1 MRRLV
6 CAAAVSFFVAVG
18 ASGCGSDER
27 FLPPGQF
34 AGSTPS
40 DRAVKL
46 SISDKPLIDGQP
58 AEWVGRGSMREKKGN
73 KENKDGLRSRVDC
86 IVKAEGEELEC
97 KFTVVGRNDIPET
110 TIELVRI

>member
-6 CAAAVSFFVAVG
+6 CAAAVSILVAVG
-18 ASGCGSDER
+18 AGACGTDER
-27 FLPPGQF
+27 FLPAGEF

-40 DRAVKL
+40 DRPVKL

-58 AEWVGRGSMREKKGN
+58 AEWVGRGSMREKKDN
-73 KENKDGLRSRVDC
+73 KIDKDGVRSLVDC
-86 IVKAEGEELEC
+86 VVRDEGEELSC
-97 KFTVVGRNDIPET
+97 TFSAIGRDDIPKT